1 MPADIELLK
10 RFKEL
15 RGIACST
22 KHDRPRYPFYP
33 ATWWCYTRIKIG
45 DRIHSLFSDVDVSRF
60 QPPQCAGKRFFLSLR
75 RERPEYFALPRELPG
90 EVRSLSTVRT
100 DVLIIG
106 GGLAGVAA
114 ALEASRHGASVI
126 LVDES
131 RLGGFLGKVDAPLP
145 EGISQESSTREFFE
159 KARNDLEKRG
169 VKLLENHIYV
179 GMVDEGF
186 MIVNSEGVVAV
197 KPKIAVIATGGFSP
211 FPIAKGNDLPGVV
224 SAEYALRLAS
234 LASPLG
240 GEIRN
245 AVVIGYGEEALLAAG
260 ILAKA
265 GASVTLVHWESPRKS
280 VFADYAAE
288 YGVDYIASFVE
299 EINGEKRVK
308 GVTLAD
314 GTFVNADLVVSALPP
329 YPDVLTPMQAGS
341 GSRFSL
347 VTNSFV
353 ASKTIYQEAVEGSVI
368 VAGLAA
374 GATTALTAYGS
385 GLFAGVVASWRL
397 GKADLDD
404 VKTALEEYAA
414 KYGGAP
420 ILAEDKEQPKNVII
434 ERPHALVST
443 ELQDEAY
450 IDPCND
456 VQVKDLKRLLKTL
469 EHFKIFTLAERL
481 GIGRGPELGRITL
494 QTAAQLASVISRVPV
509 DTLGFPLLTHLVRP
523 VEAWRLAT
531 GGAS

>member
-15 RGIACST
+15 RGIACSV

-33 ATWWCYTRIKIG
+33 AAWWCHTRIQVG
-45 DRIHSLFSDVDVSRF
+45 GRIYSLFSDVDVSGF
-60 QPPQCAGKRFFLSLR
+60 QPPRCAGKRFLLSFK
-75 RERPEYFALPRELPG
+75 REKPEYFTLPKEPPS
-90 EVRSLSTVRT
+90 EARSLSTVRT
-100 DVLIIG
+100 EVLIIG

-114 ALEASRHGASVI
+114 ALEASMHGASVV

-131 RLGGFLGKVDAPLP
+131 RLGGFLGRVDAPLP
-145 EGISQESSTREFFE
+145 EGIGMASTSREFFE
-159 KARNDLEKRG
+159 KAREDLVKRG
-169 VKLLENHIYV
+169 VKVLENRVYV
-179 GMVDEGF
+179 GRVDEGF
-186 MIVNSEGVVAV
+186 MVVNSEGVIAI
-197 KPKIAVIATGGFSP
+197 KPRIVIIATGGFSP
-211 FPIAKGNDLPGVV
+211 FPIVKGNDLPGVV
-224 SAEYALRLAS
+224 STEYALRLAS
-234 LASPLG
+234 LAAPLG
-240 GEIRN
+240 GEIRS
-245 AVVIGYGEEALLAAG
+245 AVVIGYSEEALLAAG
-260 ILAKA
+260 MLAKS
-265 GASVTLVHWESPRKS
+265 GASVTLVHWESPKKS
-280 VFADYAAE
+280 VFADFAAE

-299 EINGEKRVK
+299 EISGDRRVK
-308 GVTLAD
+308 GVALAD

-347 VTNSFV
+347 VTSSFL
-353 ASKTIYQEAVEGSVI
+353 ASKTIYQEALEGSVI

-374 GATTALTAYGS
+374 GATAALTAFGS
-385 GLFAGVVASWRL
+385 GLLAGVVASWRL

-404 VKTALEEYAA
+404 VKTALEEYAT

-420 ILAEDKEQPKNVII
+420 ILAEDKEHPKNVII

-443 ELQDEAY
+443 EIQDDAY

-456 VQVKDLKRLLKTL
+456 VQVKDLKRLIRAL

-494 QTAAQLASVISRVPV
+494 QTAAQIASVISKVPV
-509 DTLGFPLLTHLVRP
+509 DALGFPLLTHLVRP
-523 VEAWRLAT
+523 VEAWRLAA
-531 GGAS
+531 GGGS